1 MYNGS
6 QELTALISSRICHD
20 LASPLGAIA
29 NGLELLEL
37 TGLGDTPEVT
47 LLSDSVNSATARIEF
62 FRIAYGPAS
71 PDTLISSS
79 IIQKTLVKNFA
90 ERKISIKWAPTSDCP
105 RPIAKLLFLLIQA
118 AETALP
124 YGGEIEISQTVS
136 GWKIVCNARET
147 RVNPHPW
154 DHLTTD
160 ENLDPLQSSHV
171 QFALARLQAAD
182 LNVAVSYQDTPDTL
196 SITVS

>member
-6 QELTALISSRICHD
+6 QELTALISARICHD

-62 FRIAYGPAS
+62 FRIAYGPAN
-71 PDTLISSS
+71 PKTLISPA
-79 IIQKTLVKNFA
+79 IAQKTLAKNFA
-90 ERKISIKWAPTSDCP
+90 ERKISINWTPVLDCP

-118 AETALP
+118 TETVLP
-124 YGGEIEISQTVS
+124 YGGEVEVSQTERRWS
-136 GWKIVCNARET
+136 IVCTARET
-147 RVNPHPW
+147 RVNAHPW
-154 DHLTTD
+154 DHLTND
-160 ENLDPLQSSHV
+160 ENADPLQSSQV
-171 QFALARLQAAD
+171 QFGLARLQAAELD
-182 LNVAVSYQDTPDTL
+182 VDISYTNTPKTL
-196 SITVS
+196 TFTVS